1 MAVGPNHSSR
11 YLHGSRRRNRSA
23 HQRQTCGHKIY
34 HLTCEEFGAIERD
47 AQEGCAICGGVAAA
61 GLELDHDHAVGARAI
76 RGMVCPPC
84 NGLLRSVDAGR
95 ADPGQRVA
103 AYLAAPWYR
112 RAGIDGTCPPECTNG
127 QHRVW
132 LADALARRPVS

>member
-11 YLHGSRRRNRSA
+11 YPYGNRRRNRGV
-23 HQRQTCGHKIY
+23 HQRPTCGHKVY
-34 HLTCEEFGAIERD
+34 HLTCEELGAIERD
-47 AQEGCAICGGVAAA
+47 AQERCAICGDEPAA

-84 NGLLRSVDAGR
+84 NGLLRSVDTGKA
-95 ADPGQRVA
+95 APDQRVA
-103 AYLAAPWYR
+103 GYLATPWYR
-112 RAGIDGTCPPECTNG
+112 RASIDGTCPPGCTNG

-132 LADALARRPVS
+132 LADARERKPVA